1 VWLVLEALTVDKTSY
16 PIVDFLEWQR
26 QGGLDLNPPYQRRQV
41 WNPLIKSKLIDSLLR
56 GYPLPLIFLHN
67 RVDIKQSK
75 VIRQV
80 VDGQQRLRTILSF
93 IDIESLPRADEWDKF
108 TVSKS
113 HNERYYGLPFDQLPE
128 DVQTRILQTPL
139 SVNVLPAN
147 VNDVTVLQIFQ
158 RMNSTGLKLNP
169 QELRNATYFGEFK
182 DLSYSLA
189 YDQLHRWLAWD
200 LFDRQKI
207 GQMLEVEFTADLMG
221 LLLKGVFARTKSAIV
236 GLYRD
241 YEQSLPAAHEITQQF
256 NAAFDFLDHVF
267 SPGRSG
273 TDEASLF
280 ISYFEII
287 AQALAETS
295 ETAANAKLTPER
307 LFRHTDKPPSGQ
319 YECVECQHQKAHVEG
334 VKLGRCP
341 HCSYAQACPHCGN
354 DKVVE
359 WRRML

>member
-1 VWLVLEALTVDKTSY
+1 M
-16 PIVDFLEWQR
+16 
-26 QGGLDLNPPYQRRQV
+26 
-41 WNPLIKSKLIDSLLR
+41 
-56 GYPLPLIFLHN
+56 
-67 RVDIKQSK
+67 DIKQSK

-221 LLLKGVFARTKSAIV
+221 LLLKGVFARTKSAID

-267 SPGRSG
+267 SPGRVKSSLRRFRSTAWVYSCFAVATG
-273 TDEASLF
+273 ADYFDLTSNPRKEAINAPRWPNSPEHLTKMLDDAELALRDESTLGPVTAKVLRG
-280 ISYFEII
+280 
-287 AQALAETS
+287 ATS
-295 ETAANAKLTPER
+295 
-307 LFRHTDKPPSGQ
+307 D
-319 YECVECQHQKAHVEG
+319 
-334 VKLGRCP
+334 
-341 HCSYAQACPHCGN
+341 
-354 DKVVE
+354 
-359 WRRML
+359 RRSREQRINFLRSFL